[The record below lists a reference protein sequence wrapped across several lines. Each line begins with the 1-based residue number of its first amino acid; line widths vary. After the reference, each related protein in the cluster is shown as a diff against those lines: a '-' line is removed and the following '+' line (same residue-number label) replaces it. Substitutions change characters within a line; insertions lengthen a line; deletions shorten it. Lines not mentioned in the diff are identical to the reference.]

1 MFNLTFGFYYGR
13 QSDWTLYF
21 SNEFSYFFN
30 RIKVYCLYLKK
41 NLRSTQK
48 SLPTTIDICVN
59 LYFKNVYVILTMYFI
74 FFYCTLKIK
83 IIIIIHLTLWM
94 SFIIRYFAGSFIIR
108 NEESYSIDESSN
120 IQLKVA
126 DNKNNIPTPI
136 N

>member
-13 QSDWTLYF
+13 QSDRTLYF

-59 LYFKNVYVILTMYFI
+59 LVFFLFKYFKNVSVILTMYFI

-83 IIIIIHLTLWM
+83 YHNTFNIV
-94 SFIIRYFAGSFIIR
+94 
-108 NEESYSIDESSN
+108 NEFYYSIFRRFFYHSKWRKLLHWWK
-120 IQLKVA
+120 LKYTT
-126 DNKNNIPTPI
+126 KGGRQ
-136 N
+136 